1 MGVADPLLRLDR
13 ACVRYA
19 GAARDAVDD
28 VSFTVA
34 PGEIFALLGPS
45 GSGKTTVLRAIA
57 GFEPLVRGSMLLRGA
72 VVQGDGVFVPPARR
86 ELGFVFQDHALFPH
100 LTVEG
105 NIAFGLTSL
114 PAAERRSRVAEL
126 LAALD
131 LEGLGERTPHELSGG
146 ERQRVALARA
156 MAPQPSLL
164 LMDEPFDS
172 LDKGLRETV
181 RRYVHDRLKEMGT
194 TALLVTHDQEEALS
208 FAERLGVMCAGC
220 MEQIGRPEDLYLRP
234 ANRFVADFLG
244 DTNFIEGEAGG
255 ASATT
260 PLGQV
265 RLDQT
270 AHGPVVLSV
279 RPEHLELMELHGGAA
294 AAEVVL
300 REYKGHDITLRVR
313 FGERL
318 YTVIADYRCRFD
330 VGDRVGLRTRE
341 TAVVLQQRVDEPGP
355 SPQSRSGS
363 RG

>member
-1 MGVADPLLRLDR
+1 MGVADPVLRLDR
-13 ACVRYA
+13 ACVRYP
-19 GAARDAVDD
+19 GAAQVAVED

-45 GSGKTTVLRAIA
+45 GSGKTTVLRAVA
-57 GFEPLVRGSMLLRGA
+57 GFEPLLRGSILLRGA
-72 VVQGDGVFVPPARR
+72 VVQGDGVFVPAARR
-86 ELGFVFQDHALFPH
+86 KLGFVFQDHALFPH

-105 NIAFGLTSL
+105 NVAFGLATL
-114 PAAERRSRVAEL
+114 PASERRGRVAEL

-131 LEGLGERTPHELSGG
+131 LEGLGDRTPHELSGG

-181 RRYVHDRLKEMGT
+181 RRHVHDRLKEMGT

-208 FAERLGVMCAGC
+208 FAERLGVMQAGR
-220 MEQIGRPEDLYLRP
+220 MEQIGCPEDLYLRP
-234 ANRFVADFLG
+234 QNRFVADFLG

-255 ASATT
+255 ASADT
-260 PLGQV
+260 PLGEV
-265 RLDQT
+265 RLDQSV
-270 AHGPVVLSV
+270 HGPIVLSV
-279 RPEHLELMELHGGAA
+279 RPEHLELLEPHDVAV
-294 AAEVVL
+294 AAEVVV

-318 YTVIADYRCRFD
+318 YTVIADYRCPFD
-330 VGDRVGLRTRE
+330 VGDRVRLRARE
-341 TAVVLQQRVDEPGP
+341 TAVVLQR
-355 SPQSRSGS
+355 RSG
-363 RG
+363 